1 MEFIPV
7 EFDLSELR
15 SQLTSVQA
23 SFYISIAL
31 FYLNFQLVAGAIVS
45 NALSLN

>member
-1 MEFIPV
+1 M
-7 EFDLSELR
+7 EFDLSEFR

-23 SFYISIAL
+23 SFYILISL

-45 NALSLN
+45 NNALSLN